1 MNNYVKDFDNWN
13 KEKKLLNDRKKF
25 FYFKERQIWWC
36 SFGVNV
42 GYEIDGKHE
51 QFERPAL
58 VIKRL
63 GKYNAIVVPL
73 TSTNKESKNFIS
85 YEFQGEIKSANIS
98 QVRMIDARR
107 FQRKLGMMP
116 EEKFQEIKNKL
127 IELIK

>member
-1 MNNYVKDFDNWN
+1 MYRKEFDKWN
-13 KEKKLLNDRKKF
+13 AEKKDINRRDKI

-42 GYEIDGKHE
+42 GYEIDGKHS

-73 TSTNKESKNFIS
+73 TSTIKNDRHFIS
-85 YEFQGEIKSANIS
+85 YELQGKKKSANIA

-107 FQRKLGMMP
+107 FQRKLGTMP
-116 EEKFQEIKNKL
+116 EDSYTEIKKAH
-127 IELIK
+127 